1 MFMSKEILRVISGEH
16 GLPEPGM
23 PSDILPSAA
32 ERQKIIQMLPSVV
45 NNPEILNLRKERS
58 GIESQ
63 IAQLSKRY
71 KPKHPRM
78 IALNTQLGSI
88 NEQIK
93 ARTDE
98 VIASVK
104 AELEGKLRPNNIRI
118 LDRAQ
123 TPKIPIDSPKIPN
136 ILKGILAGIL
146 LGLGLIYL
154 LEKIDT
160 TVKTQEDVQQSLRLP
175 FFGDFPFLKGGDK
188 MMTGPESLLKLDSN
202 IPASNAI
209 REIRI
214 GLNFLTIKNTP
225 PKTFLITSS
234 VPKEG
239 KSLLAVYLAFSFAK
253 SGANTLLIDA
263 DLRLPKLHY
272 SMNVRQSP
280 GFADLLRGTMSPDSV
295 IVRTGIPDLSI
306 LTAGQSNDNPS
317 ELFSR
322 PNVPELFHQLSSQ
335 YDKIIIDS
343 PPSLMIPDALLLARI
358 VESTIL
364 VIRSGKLSANSIV
377 KLKEKFDA
385 IGAPLTGFILNGS
398 RLEKIQHYSS
408 YYKSYYNKAHA
419 TKKKPA
425 FKPKNK
431 KPAIV
436 PPAGS

>member
-1 MFMSKEILRVISGEH
+1 
-16 GLPEPGM
+16 
-23 PSDILPSAA
+23 
-32 ERQKIIQMLPSVV
+32 
-45 NNPEILNLRKERS
+45 
-58 GIESQ
+58 
-63 IAQLSKRY
+63 
-71 KPKHPRM
+71 
-78 IALNTQLGSI
+78 
-88 NEQIK
+88 
-93 ARTDE
+93 
-98 VIASVK
+98 
-104 AELEGKLRPNNIRI
+104 
-118 LDRAQ
+118 
-123 TPKIPIDSPKIPN
+123 
-136 ILKGILAGIL
+136 
-146 LGLGLIYL
+146 
-154 LEKIDT
+154 
-160 TVKTQEDVQQSLRLP
+160 
-175 FFGDFPFLKGGDK
+175 
-188 MMTGPESLLKLDSN
+188 
-202 IPASNAI
+202 
-209 REIRI
+209 
-214 GLNFLTIKNTP
+214 
-225 PKTFLITSS
+225 
-234 VPKEG
+234 
-239 KSLLAVYLAFSFAK
+239 
-253 SGANTLLIDA
+253 
-263 DLRLPKLHY
+263 
-272 SMNVRQSP
+272 
-280 GFADLLRGTMSPDSV
+280 MSPDSV